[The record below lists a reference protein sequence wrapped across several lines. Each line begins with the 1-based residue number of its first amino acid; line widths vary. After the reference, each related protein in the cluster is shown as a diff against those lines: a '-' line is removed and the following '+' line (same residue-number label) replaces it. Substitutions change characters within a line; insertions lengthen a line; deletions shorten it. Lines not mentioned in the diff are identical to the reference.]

1 MTRLDLL
8 KTLVRQ
14 ARAND
19 FPFRK
24 WYTSQLGLPWTSFD
38 EAIETLS
45 SERRYYALIFSHE
58 FAQALWKDGEK
69 MTFVL
74 PNSSFQR
81 LNKNGEII
89 TVERR
94 AFTRRSARE
103 GAWRFHLQQLALA
116 EEPLR
121 YMRRYLGTAEH
132 LEPNALS
139 PSKDFDREPTPEET
153 AAAAAAAQAEALK
166 EERLKRLAPIAYD
179 ILKHKRRKP
188 TAKLT

>member
-1 MTRLDLL
+1 MTRLELL

-24 WYTSQLGLPWTSFD
+24 WYTAQLGLTWTSFD
-38 EAIETLS
+38 DAIETLGR
-45 SERRYYALIFSHE
+45 ERRYYALLFSHD

-81 LNKNGEII
+81 VNSKGEIV
-89 TVERR
+89 TVERK
-94 AFTRRSARE
+94 AFTRRSSRE
-103 GAWRFHLQQLALA
+103 GAWRYHLQQLALA

-121 YMRRYLGTAEH
+121 YMRRYLGIAEH

-139 PSKDFDREPTPEET
+139 PERDFDREPTAEEM

-166 EERLKRLAPIAYD
+166 EERLKRLAPVAYD
-179 ILKHKRRKP
+179 ILKLKRRK
-188 TAKLT
+188 TAAK